1 VDITDKAMKGWRGI
15 KVGDGREGWI
25 ETKHLEE
32 I

>member
-1 VDITDKAMKGWRGI
+1 MKGWRGI

-25 ETKHLEE
+25 ETKAIEE